1 MEANYQEI
9 ISALLE
15 KIQAL
20 EQELA
25 ETRKLLA
32 EKDAVIAELKE
43 QLGKNSQNSSKP
55 PSSDGYRKARP
66 VSNREK
72 TGRKAGAQPGHP
84 GHGLKMPKPDVIED
98 VAHFPKE
105 CEGCAHFGTCPKV
118 ATSSVRNE
126 IDVEITSRITVTGDV
141 HLILADEESS
151 RVCSMAPA

>member
-1 MEANYQEI
+1 MEEKYQEI

-25 ETRKLLA
+25 ETRKLLE

-43 QLGKNSQNSSKP
+43 QLKKNSQNSSKP
-55 PSSDGYRKARP
+55 PSSDGYRKPRP
-66 VSNREK
+66 VNNREK

-84 GHGLKMPKPDVIED
+84 GHGLKMPEADVIED
-98 VAHFPKE
+98 IAHLPE
-105 CEGCAHFGTCPKV
+105 GCEGCPHFGTCPKV

-126 IDVEITSRITVTGDV
+126 IG
-141 HLILADEESS
+141 
-151 RVCSMAPA
+151 RVPKETNKK